1 MCVMISYVLIH
12 SQPQRWIPNFLL
24 TPHPARIHSG
34 KETGYDMIQKITHKT
49 TCQYQL
55 ELGGVSVK
63 LYS

>member
-1 MCVMISYVLIH
+1 MHVMISYVLIH
-12 SQPQRWIPNFLL
+12 SQPQGWIPNCLH

-34 KETGYDMIQKITHKT
+34 KETGYDMILKT